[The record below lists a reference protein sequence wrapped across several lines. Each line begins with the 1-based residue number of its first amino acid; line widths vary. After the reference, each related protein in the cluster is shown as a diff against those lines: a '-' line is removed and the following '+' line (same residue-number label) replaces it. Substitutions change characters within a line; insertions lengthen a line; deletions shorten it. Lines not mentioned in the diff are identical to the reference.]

1 LAIGD
6 WRLAIGDWRLA
17 IEAGRKSRR
26 RPTLVMG
33 MKANGK
39 CQLKS
44 PRCWLANAPLRRKQ
58 KARILTMDDADGRK
72 KCPVFISGGQ

>member
-1 LAIGD
+1 
-6 WRLAIGDWRLA
+6 
-17 IEAGRKSRR
+17 
-26 RPTLVMG
+26 MG